1 MDSVLRRGVFCRVMA
16 QGYQGPNIAVWR
28 VKKRKNKNLCV
39 MKACGEEKVRWIA
52 MGEDGAYGS
61 ESVE

>member
-1 MDSVLRRGVFCRVMA
+1 MFCWVMA

-28 VKKRKNKNLCV
+28 VRKRKNKNLCV